1 METNVN
7 RIENFASQLSQN
19 HYTNGWWIAMVPLV
33 IFAILIGS
41 VAATGDLLIIGF
53 LVVTVAIIFLAT
65 NPGALLWISVLGGLI
80 VSGLMELYLPNLQ
93 IIRWAFAGAAIL
105 LPIAAVIHNM
115 RPTTV
120 ALSPMPA
127 LFYWGMAFLLLCLV
141 TTTINWHSVGQAVFG
156 WKSYFQVWGLL
167 IGLALLR
174 QTPSLF
180 NSLPKSMLLIGLI
193 QLPFALQQFL
203 FLAPQR
209 VGMQHGIVPVDIVAG
224 TFGASLTGGGSNAA
238 LAVFQIILASVILS
252 LWRTGALRRFWVL
265 PLAGILLVPIFINE
279 SKISVIYTL
288 LSYLII
294 FWPDVV
300 KRPLRFIAVFGF
312 IASMALGLIL
322 SYGAL
327 HESGEDKSPMALV
340 EHVIEQNTQQG
351 IGYGIYS
358 LNRTTSL
365 SFWAQEQ
372 HRYGLASTLLGHG
385 LGESRDEQ
393 TVLGLSQ
400 SMAVTRYAGM
410 GIGLTSVTS
419 LLWDV
424 GILGL
429 LLMLGMFISAY
440 RLAGKLSSI
449 HADSPW
455 QSGWY
460 KGIQGGIA
468 ILTLGLAHNNF
479 IVYHFEFQT
488 FVLFVM
494 GYLIHVA
501 RHIEPEQTR
510 VSAIQRT
517 SRAFA

>member
-1 METNVN
+1 M
-7 RIENFASQLSQN
+7 A
-19 HYTNGWWIAMVPLV
+19 PLV
-33 IFAILIGS
+33 IIAALTGL

-53 LVVTVAIIFLAT
+53 LVVTVLIIVLAT

-80 VSGLMELYLPNLQ
+80 VSGLLELYLPNLQ
-93 IIRWAFAGAAIL
+93 IIRWAFAMAAIL
-105 LPIAAVIHNM
+105 LPVAALIRNM
-115 RPTTV
+115 RPTAV
-120 ALSPMPA
+120 ALFPMPA
-127 LFYWGMAFLLLCLV
+127 LFFWAMAFLLLCLV
-141 TTTINWHSVGQAVFG
+141 TTTLNWHGVGQAVFG

-180 NSLPKSMLLIGLI
+180 NSLPKTMLLIGLI
-193 QLPFALQQFL
+193 QLPFALQQYL

-209 VGMQHGIVPVDIVAG
+209 VGLQHGIVPVDIVAG

-238 LAVFQIILASVILS
+238 MAVFQIILASVILA
-252 LWRTGALRRFWVL
+252 LWRSGALRRFWVL

-279 SKISVIYTL
+279 SKISVIYIL

-294 FWPDVV
+294 FWTDVV
-300 KRPLRFIAVFGF
+300 KRPLRFIAGFGF
-312 IASMALGLIL
+312 IAAMAVGLIL

-327 HESGEDKSPMALV
+327 HESSAYKSPMALV
-340 EHVIEQNTQQG
+340 EHVIEQNTRKG
-351 IGYGIYS
+351 VGYGTYS

-365 SFWAQEQ
+365 LFWAEEQ
-372 HRYGLASTLLGHG
+372 NRYGLASALLGHG
-385 LGESRDEQ
+385 LGESRDEN

-400 SMAVTRYAGM
+400 SMAVNRYAGL

-424 GILGL
+424 GVLGL

-449 HADSPW
+449 HAGSPW

-479 IVYHFEFQT
+479 VVYHFEFQT

-494 GYLIHVA
+494 GYLIHAA
-501 RHIEPEQTR
+501 RHAGPEPTG
-510 VSAIQRT
+510 VSDIPRT
-517 SRAFA
+517 SSAFP